1 MPDAPPVIVPDLAL
15 DQQLVEKHPELNEIN
30 NLIKEREERSH
41 EIDLKV
47 TLAELREDLQN
58 EIIYDL
64 KNRKQMQPDIII
76 SRDDDT
82 KTRKDLIFDD
92 PQRSRIKQIIQNVES
107 IKDQL
112 KNRIQ
117 EK

>member
-1 MPDAPPVIVPDLAL
+1 MPSAPRIIVPDLAL
-15 DQQLVEKHPELNEIN
+15 DQQLVEKHPRLNEIN
-30 NLIKEREERSH
+30 NLIKEREYRSH

-76 SRDDDT
+76 SRDNAT
-82 KTRKDLIFDD
+82 TTRENLIFDD
-92 PQRSRIKQIIQNVES
+92 H
-107 IKDQL
+107 
-112 KNRIQ
+112 
-117 EK
+117 